1 MSTAP
6 VTRGPT
12 MTAPVG
18 CEQRAHFRVLTMATP
33 VVLFVS
39 RREGC
44 CTVPLHGL
52 TYLPFLHTSSLIWS
66 SFFLSFSLFFL
77 FFFLSSSF
85 FLFCFKDGELIDPDG
100 IVDCR
105 IGWRAGLSL
114 CLFPT

>member
-6 VTRGPT
+6 VTRGLT

-18 CEQRAHFRVLTMATP
+18 CEQRPHFRVLTMATP

-52 TYLPFLHTSSLIWS
+52 TYLPFLHTSSSFWS
-66 SFFLSFSLFFL
+66 SFFLFHFF
-77 FFFLSSSF
+77 FFFLSSSVF
-85 FLFCFKDGELIDPDG
+85 FLFSVLRMGNLLILTVLL
-100 IVDCR
+100 I
-105 IGWRAGLSL
+105 AE
-114 CLFPT
+114 